1 MIWGVTNISERD
13 STFYDDDD
21 GGGGG
26 VCYNKIYKSN
36 CYCYCYC
43 DIDRAMNT
51 YYHGVL

>member
-13 STFYDDDD
+13 STFYDDD

>member
-21 GGGGG
+21 GGGG

-36 CYCYCYC
+36 CYCYC

>member
-21 GGGGG
+21 GGGG

-43 DIDRAMNT
+43 DIDRAMNA

>member
-13 STFYDDDD
+13 STFYADDD
-21 GGGGG
+21 GGGG